1 MKAFT
6 KLVLRRVLLS
16 KAFVAVLGLA
26 LWMGGH
32 PNRVQAQQRVDVSGV
47 AQSLLPVSVASFAA
61 DQRARVDVATVIR
74 TDLSRSG
81 LFNMIDS
88 GMTLADTGPLPLEL
102 RGKGIDML
110 VSGSA
115 SRLADGRFDIRY
127 RLSDLIK
134 QRAMFQRSLV
144 VHPDDLRMAGHRI
157 ADEIFEALTGEKGIF
172 STRIAYVSKQATR
185 YVLQIAD
192 WDAENPQLALSSA
205 EPIISPRWSP
215 DGTKLAYVS
224 FESKKPVVYVHN
236 LATGERLAVANFR
249 GSNSAPAW
257 SPDGQEL
264 AVALTLDGMSQI
276 YRVSVR
282 GGSPSRVTSS
292 NAIDTEPVFSPDGR
306 SIYFTSDRAGSP
318 QIYQVPSQGGE
329 AKRVSFGSPYST
341 SARLSPD
348 GKLLAY
354 ITRREGR
361 YLVAVRDLATGDD
374 SLISEGGR
382 EEAPSFSPNGKWVMY
397 ASRRGGR
404 DALIA
409 ASVDGKV
416 KQQLASLAGD
426 MREPA
431 WGPLPLK

>member
-1 MKAFT
+1 MASPFGWAATPTACKRSSG
-6 KLVLRRVLLS
+6 LMYPVL
-16 KAFVAVLGLA
+16 
-26 LWMGGH
+26 
-32 PNRVQAQQRVDVSGV
+32 PNRFCRYRLRVSQRI
-47 AQSLLPVSVASFAA
+47 SV
-61 DQRARVDVATVIR
+61 R
-74 TDLSRSG
+74 G
-81 LFNMIDS
+81 LMWLRF
-88 GMTLADTGPLPLEL
+88 PLEL

>member
-61 DQRARVDVATVIR
+61 DQRARVDVAAVIR

-172 STRIAYVSKQATR
+172 STRIAYVSKQAAR
-185 YVLQIAD
+185 YVLQVAD
-192 WDAENPQLALSSA
+192 WDAENPQ
-205 EPIISPRWSP
+205 
-215 DGTKLAYVS
+215 T
-224 FESKKPVVYVHN
+224 
-236 LATGERLAVANFR
+236 
-249 GSNSAPAW
+249 
-257 SPDGQEL
+257 
-264 AVALTLDGMSQI
+264 
-276 YRVSVR
+276 
-282 GGSPSRVTSS
+282 
-292 NAIDTEPVFSPDGR
+292 
-306 SIYFTSDRAGSP
+306 
-318 QIYQVPSQGGE
+318 
-329 AKRVSFGSPYST
+329 
-341 SARLSPD
+341 
-348 GKLLAY
+348 
-354 ITRREGR
+354 
-361 YLVAVRDLATGDD
+361 
-374 SLISEGGR
+374 
-382 EEAPSFSPNGKWVMY
+382 
-397 ASRRGGR
+397 
-404 DALIA
+404 
-409 ASVDGKV
+409 
-416 KQQLASLAGD
+416 
-426 MREPA
+426 
-431 WGPLPLK
+431 